1 MILSTSLYQFAH
13 SDHHAIQ
20 SNLISKNRNDHQ
32 SPIMTT
38 IKDNETQNG
47 SFNIIVR
54 MIAFGIQRTD
64 DDEQQKL
71 IDNDVS
77 ETNNKKF
84 LLPSNKDS
92 DRSENEQTEELQ
104 QNTRLLLLPLMIRM
118 LFERMSERADAIEQL
133 KDLQKS
139 DEVRIKFF
147 LIQYSTNLFS

>member
-1 MILSTSLYQFAH
+1 MILFTSLYQLVY
-13 SDHHAIQ
+13 SDHNDIL

-32 SPIMTT
+32 SSTMTT
-38 IKDNETQNG
+38 VKDNERQNG

-64 DDEQQKL
+64 DDDKDL
-71 IDNDVS
+71 P
-77 ETNNKKF
+77 ETNNKKS
-84 LLPSNKDS
+84 LLPSKKDS
-92 DRSENEQTEELQ
+92 DRFENDQTEELQ

-118 LFERMSERADAIEQL
+118 LFERMSEHADKIQQS

-147 LIQYSTNLFS
+147 LIQYSIYLFL